1 MSLALTVEARDSYT
15 EGHCERLATYSE
27 TLGGALGLPEDD
39 LAALRRGGYLH
50 DVGKIAIPDAILL
63 KHERLTPEEY
73 EVMKQ
78 HPVIGE
84 KLCDGLR
91 SLAPVRQI
99 IRHHHERLDGSG
111 YPDGLKG
118 SDVPLLAQIVSIA
131 DAFDAMTT
139 SRPYRRALP
148 LAKACEE
155 LRTDAANGLLDPKLV
170 SAFIE
175 LAERGWLAA

>member
-1 MSLALTVEARDSYT
+1 M
-15 EGHCERLATYSE
+15 
-27 TLGGALGLPEDD
+27 
-39 LAALRRGGYLH
+39 
-50 DVGKIAIPDAILL
+50 
-63 KHERLTPEEY
+63 KHERLTPHEY
-73 EVMKQ
+73 EIMKQ

-118 SDVPLLAQIVSIA
+118 DEIPLLAQIVAIA

-139 SRPYRRALP
+139 RRPYRRPLP
-148 LAKACEE
+148 CATACEE
-155 LRTDAANGLLDPKLV
+155 LLTDAANGLMDPALV
-170 SAFIE
+170 SAFVA
-175 LAERGWLAA
+175 LVQRGLLAA